1 MNNKQYNRDKL
12 LKSLKEAENIHLK
25 DKEKKNQY
33 LNEINLLKGIDLF
46 KFINDALEEK
56 DVDKAIKGETHSKLT
71 GIMLCSIMSIGYKLM
86 VVFKGSSS
94 IGKTNLA
101 NMITSLFTIKKVGDL
116 SPTALKYSE
125 DDNYDILYHQETSEQ
140 ESKRKSFKFISSDD
154 GGFEAETTVKDPDT
168 GEFTIQKTEVEAKGF
183 VTTTTAIELDKEF
196 STRSFIIPLDESE
209 EQTEKIIKYNFTES
223 DRLIDKA
230 EGLTNFGDKYE
241 KLRVALSSLN
251 LYDVII
257 PYEKM
262 LRGIFPKN
270 NLPLRTRRDSKKV
283 TTLIKAS
290 TLLFQH
296 QRPKVVI
303 NNKLFLVATW
313 QDVYNV
319 LQISLPII
327 DATTTEFDAR
337 TLKAL
342 NILPD
347 IILNHGG
354 ITSKLLSS
362 ELGDITKDTARRILR
377 QLNDKGIIY
386 EDIPLKK
393 EQNFKGRTK
402 VYNLNSEK
410 ISESGN
416 NRLHDLD
423 WLKILEKQDEF
434 LDKYGANRENKRDQL
449 IIETSL
455 VEYNKYHDIVY
466 DPVEDD
472 YKKISPSEKFPFKT
486 LKTEEIESLKDS
498 TCDNL
503 CCNTDCTVNAPVSV
517 KNIPF
522 DFISWDSPIF
532 STYIDAEQEIL
543 KIVST
548 PVFLDYRNMVNVE
561 TIYDI
566 LNAMFDFTVK
576 QVDVL
581 IQQLIDEGVLIKPIT
596 GYLQSPMLLI
606 KYNEPYT
613 LIVDE

>member
-1 MNNKQYNRDKL
+1 MK
-12 LKSLKEAENIHLK
+12 NI
-25 DKEKKNQY
+25 E
-33 LNEINLLKGIDLF
+33 
-46 KFINDALEEK
+46 
-56 DVDKAIKGETHSKLT
+56 
-71 GIMLCSIMSIGYKLM
+71 
-86 VVFKGSSS
+86 
-94 IGKTNLA
+94 
-101 NMITSLFTIKKVGDL
+101 
-116 SPTALKYSE
+116 
-125 DDNYDILYHQETSEQ
+125 
-140 ESKRKSFKFISSDD
+140 
-154 GGFEAETTVKDPDT
+154 
-168 GEFTIQKTEVEAKGF
+168 
-183 VTTTTAIELDKEF
+183 
-196 STRSFIIPLDESE
+196 
-209 EQTEKIIKYNFTES
+209 
-223 DRLIDKA
+223 
-230 EGLTNFGDKYE
+230 
-241 KLRVALSSLN
+241 
-251 LYDVII
+251 
-257 PYEKM
+257 
-262 LRGIFPKN
+262 GIFPKN

-290 TLLFQH
+290 ALLFQY

-319 LQISLPII
+319 LQICLPII

-342 NILPD
+342 KILPD

-354 ITSKLLSS
+354 ITSKLLAS
-362 ELGDITKDTARRILR
+362 ELGDITKDTASRILR

-386 EDIPLKK
+386 EDLPLKK
-393 EQNFKGRTK
+393 EKNYKGRTK

-455 VEYNKYHDIVY
+455 EEYNKYHDIVY
-466 DPVEDD
+466 DPVKDD
-472 YKKISPSEKFPFKT
+472 YKNLSPTEKFPFKT
-486 LKTEEIESLKDS
+486 LKTEEIKSLKDR
-498 TCDNL
+498 TCENL
-503 CCNTDCTVNAPVSV
+503 CFNTDCTINAPVSL

-522 DFISWDSPIF
+522 DFISWESPIL

-543 KIVST
+543 KIVSS
-548 PVFLDYRNMVNVE
+548 PAFLDYRNMVNAE

-576 QVDVL
+576 QADVI

-596 GYLQSPMLLI
+596 GYLQSPMLI
-606 KYNEPYT
+606 IEYNEPYT
-613 LIVDE
+613 FIET